1 MIPQKAAR
9 ENLFYGRTGDTSMQ
23 ERATLMTEGSVW
35 RHIVQFALPVFWGNL
50 FQQLYNVVDS
60 LVVGNF
66 LGSDALAAVGSTSAL
81 INLIVKPQ

>member
-35 RHIVQFALPVFWGNL
+35 RLSDMNSRGGT
-50 FQQLYNVVDS
+50 QLNGLDVI
-60 LVVGNF
+60 
-66 LGSDALAAVGSTSAL
+66 GSVPLRGGDVICAGGIYFKFIENYMSE
-81 INLIVKPQ
+81 